1 MKEQTFETS
10 IERLESI
17 VKQLETGNISLEE
30 SIKFYEEGLTLA
42 KNCSEKLENA
52 KQKII
57 EIDNYLKELADE

>member
-1 MKEQTFETS
+1 MKEQTFEAS